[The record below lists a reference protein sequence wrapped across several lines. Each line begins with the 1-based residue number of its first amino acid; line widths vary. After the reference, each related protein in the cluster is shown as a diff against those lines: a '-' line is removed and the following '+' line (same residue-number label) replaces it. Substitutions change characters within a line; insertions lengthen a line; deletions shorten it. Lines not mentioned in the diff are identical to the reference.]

1 MSAAGRRGA
10 FADSARSLSKEDA
23 LRYEYESD
31 MNRDTLIA
39 RVAETTKWSRKDVER
54 ILLAALEE
62 IMTSLRR
69 GEEVTLVG
77 FGQFLVTTRRPRRG
91 VNPRNPE
98 QGLQIPAVKVVKFR
112 AGKNLKDAARHG
124 A

>member
-1 MSAAGRRGA
+1 
-10 FADSARSLSKEDA
+10 
-23 LRYEYESD
+23 

-39 RVAETTKWSRKDVER
+39 RISKTTQWSRKDVER

-62 IMTSLRR
+62 IMEALRR
-69 GEEVTLVG
+69 GEEVSLVG

-98 QGLQIPAVKVVKFR
+98 QALQIPAVNVVKFR
-112 AGKNLKDAARHG
+112 AGKNLKDAARR
-124 A
+124 AA